1 MKHIIWILI
10 IVLAHAFCNGQEA
23 IETIGKYTSR
33 NPSHTNRNHYEEIVL
48 KSDSSFKY
56 FARIGFV
63 KIEIKG
69 KWHLT
74 GHYLTLKGHHPGIT
88 SEVSVTELIDN
99 GIPEGQVKIATTDLE
114 SDAFTHHVSA
124 TKGETTITLRD
135 REYVTMIPHSSLDRF
150 YITNTLFKY
159 PTYEVKNKEA
169 NYFKVRVPRSRV
181 IINEVWQYKNG
192 VLFPRGLIQD
202 YSTYYLSK
210 EESESN

>member
-1 MKHIIWILI
+1 MKNIICLLI
-10 IVLAHAFCNGQEA
+10 ILTFSTLCKSQELSE
-23 IETIGKYTSR
+23 IVGKYTTK
-33 NPSHTNRNHYEEIVL
+33 NKSHFFNKHYEEISL
-48 KSDSSFKY
+48 NADSSFRY

-63 KIEIKG
+63 KVEIKG
-69 KWHLT
+69 EWHLT
-74 GHYLTLKGHHPGIT
+74 GYSLTLKGHHPGIT
-88 SEVSVTELIDN
+88 SEVSVTELVDN
-99 GIPEGQVKIATTDLE
+99 GIPKGQVKIATTDLE

-124 TKGETTITLRD
+124 TKGDTTITLRD
-135 REYVTMIPHSSLDRF
+135 REYVTMIPLSSLDRF
-150 YITNTLFKY
+150 DITNTLFKY
-159 PTYEVKNKEA
+159 PTYEVKNKQA